1 MRTIEHAV
9 DIHAPA
15 ATVWQLLTD
24 TQRYAEWNPFM
35 PRLSGRFAAGERL
48 TLTVRPGRRTM
59 TFRPTVLAVEDGGLI
74 RWRGR
79 LWMPG
84 LFDGE
89 HELRL
94 EPMPDGGT
102 RFVQREIFSG
112 LLVALMPGVVHDT
125 AAGFAAMNTAL
136 RDQAE
141 SRIAT
146 GDGDG
151 DATVTVV

>member
-9 DIHAPA
+9 DIQAPA

-24 TQRYAEWNPFM
+24 TDRYGDWNPFM

-48 TLTVRPGRRTM
+48 TLTVHPGKRTM
-59 TFRPTVLAVEDGGLI
+59 TFRPTVLAAEDGALI

-89 HELRL
+89 HELRV
-94 EPMPDGGT
+94 EPMPEGGT
-102 RFVQREIFSG
+102 RFVQRETFSG
-112 LLVALMPGVVHDT
+112 VLVPLMPRVLDDT
-125 AAGFAAMNTAL
+125 ATGFAAMNIAL
-136 RDQAE
+136 RDRAV
-141 SRIAT
+141 SRTAT
-146 GDGDG
+146 ADGSL
-151 DATVTVV
+151 AL